1 MAERETAWF
10 RGDGGGVWPMDLPL
24 PEHMAE
30 QLTKGYLTRVNEDG
44 SPWTEPVPESG
55 PGQPPPQGGGG
66 AAPAG
71 GPMAPAVPRP
81 ATSAS
86 KAEWVGYAVRAHGLK
101 PDDAEAMTKQDLI
114 DRYGKGEPE
123 PSQTKEGS

>member
-1 MAERETAWF
+1 MTERETAWF
-10 RGDGGGVWPMDLPL
+10 RGDGGGIWPMDLPL

-44 SPWTEPVPESG
+44 TPYEPPSPEPA
-55 PGQPPPQGGGG
+55 PQDGEG
-66 AAPAG
+66 AAPVPA
-71 GPMAPAVPRP
+71 PATPAVPRP

-86 KAEWVGYAVRAHGLK
+86 KAEWVGYTVRAHGLK

-114 DRYGKGEPE
+114 DRYGDKGASASP
-123 PSQTKEGS
+123 PTKEGS